1 MIHFNEILFD
11 KKKNYLRTVFITIN
25 DYPTQLVNNFINNEL
40 QKRKI
45 SNNVTNNNK
54 IATSN
59 NKIKEEKI

>member
-1 MIHFNEILFD
+1 MRFFLT
-11 KKKNYLRTVFITIN
+11 KKKLFENSFITIN